1 MFDPSVIPAVF
12 DIMEGASQ
20 LINLT
25 ARANPVNCTYS
36 LMRNGVPLSLPWDV
50 SSLTLEL
57 GVLTV
62 SGISRD
68 DGGLYTVMA
77 INTEGSTK
85 YNFSINVQCELFFSF
100 VNYIF
105 VVQLWN
111 HQKDNIFHVIV
122 CQSMSYFKPNSR
134 TLDK

>member
-1 MFDPSVIPAVF
+1 MIIGLENQFLVFLRVAVLLRFYCILFIVSVKPVFDPSVIQAVF

-50 SSLTLEL
+50 SSFTLEL

-85 YNFSINVQCELFFSF
+85 YNFSINVQCE
-100 VNYIF
+100 
-105 VVQLWN
+105 
-111 HQKDNIFHVIV
+111 
-122 CQSMSYFKPNSR
+122 
-134 TLDK
+134 